1 VQISHLTDFS
11 DKISPMLVKEL
22 RQGLRAKTFIGVFL
36 SLQIFLGV
44 MLLSAGASA
53 TSDRV
58 GTTISAIIFTF
69 FAVAVL
75 IIQPLRGVTA
85 LSSEIKGNTI
95 DMMVLTRLSAWRI
108 IFGKW
113 VALVSQ
119 SGLLLATIVPYL
131 ILRYFFGGMNL
142 FAEIIFLGMMF
153 LTSMGLTAIT
163 VGLSGSSSIL
173 IRGLLPVIG
182 VPILM
187 ISLIGMIFGRGFQNM
202 INLCMMDT
210 MESRMTILIYT
221 SFVTYIGGSA
231 LSLGA
236 SLISPAAENSSTIRR
251 LVALVL
257 LVVFSLVYYQTSYVG
272 DEAPF
277 YILLIIAPA
286 IMIALTESVPLLPT
300 VVAPFKRF
308 GFLGKISGIFLYP
321 GLPSG
326 VFFSLLIT
334 AIATA
339 AVVWNGSST
348 LDEEAVVAYLACIGG
363 ILLPAVIQRF
373 AFKGEG
379 QRFGNY
385 LLLFIGAA
393 LLASIITALTAAMSN
408 RELLWIF
415 IWNPWVLMA
424 MLDMN
429 GFDDSDLVITSIV
442 VNAIYFFI
450 LLLAAAKT
458 FVREWKALD
467 QVDSPD
473 TPTP

>member
-1 VQISHLTDFS
+1 
-11 DKISPMLVKEL
+11 MLVKEL

-69 FAVAVL
+69 FAIAVL
-75 IIQPLRGVTA
+75 IVQPLRGVTA

-163 VGLSGSSSIL
+163 VGLSGSSSVL
-173 IRGLLPVIG
+173 IRGILPVIG
-182 VPILM
+182 TPILM
-187 ISLIGMIFGRGFQNM
+187 FSLIGMIFGRGFQSM
-202 INLCMMDT
+202 INICMLDT
-210 MESRMTILIYT
+210 ADSRMTILIY
-221 SFVTYIGGSA
+221 SALVCYIGGSA

-236 SLISPAAENSSTIRR
+236 SLISPAAENHSTIRR

-257 LVVFSLVYYQTSYVG
+257 LAVFIPVYYLSSYVG
-272 DEAPF
+272 DEAPL
-277 YILLIIAPA
+277 YVLLIIAPA
-286 IMIALTESVPLLPT
+286 IMIALTESAPLLPT
-300 VVAPFKRF
+300 VVTPFKRF
-308 GFLGKISGIFLYP
+308 GFPGKLAGFFLYP
-321 GLPSG
+321 GLPCG
-326 VFFSLLIT
+326 VFYSILLS

-339 AVVWNGSST
+339 AVVWNGSNTPDAESI
-348 LDEEAVVAYLACIGG
+348 VAYLACLGG
-363 ILLPAVIQRF
+363 LLLPAVIQRF
-373 AFKGEG
+373 SFKGEG

-385 LLLFIGAA
+385 LLLLIAA
-393 LLASIITALTAAMSN
+393 MLLAGIISALTAAMSN
-408 RELLWIF
+408 RELLWVF
-415 IWNPWVLMA
+415 IWNPWVM
-424 MLDMN
+424 MSMINRN
-429 GFDDSDLVITSIV
+429 GFDDSHMVISAIA
-442 VNAIYFFI
+442 VNSIYFFI
-450 LLLAAAKT
+450 LLLAAAKS
-458 FVREWKALD
+458 FNEQLKALD
-467 QVDSPD
+467 QVDRPE
-473 TPTP
+473 TPVP